1 MSQYLR
7 IGPNDYYTEFN
18 ETLMD
23 FLPKDTTISDNGKV
37 TFLGK
42 VDSISYNMNEYTKE
56 EALKDFANG
65 RMVELYKRKG
75 FRIYKVQEL

>member
-7 IGPNDYYTEFN
+7 IGSNDHIDFE
-18 ETLMD
+18 ETLMG
-23 FLPKDTTISDNGKV
+23 FLPKNTTISDDEKV

-42 VDSISYNMNEYTKE
+42 VDSISYNMSEYTKE

-65 RMVELYKRKG
+65 RMIELYKRKG
-75 FRIYKVQEL
+75 FRIYKVEEL